1 MNYDE
6 AKEELSTFPL
16 KYVIIGFKSDGL
28 RGIPATYETDV
39 VASSEQSIFDDLKKF
54 KEARVFSISEI
65 GTPDHWQQKMKNY
78 FDKKAEQEEKELLN
92 KLKKK
97 YPNE

>member
-1 MNYDE
+1 MTYDE
-6 AKEELSTFPL
+6 AKEKLSTFPL
-16 KYVIIGFKSDGL
+16 KYVIIGFKSDGR
-28 RGIPATYETDV
+28 RGIPPTYEMGIE
-39 VASSEQSIFDDLKKF
+39 ASSEQTVFDDLKKF
-54 KEARVFSISEI
+54 QEARVFSIAEI
-65 GTPDHWQQKMKNY
+65 GTPDHWKQKMKNY